1 MAFTRKMLKAMG
13 IEDEKIEQI
22 IEAHA
27 ETVSALKDQIDEAKE
42 SAENLGKITKER
54 DELLTKLE
62 ESGKTAEKYSK
73 LKEEYEKY
81 KTDVEGEKTAAAK
94 QKAVKE
100 YFESKNI
107 TGGNLDIALKGC
119 KEEISAIVLN
129 ENGGISDTTALDS
142 LISGMYAGLV
152 SRTDTKGADVPN
164 PPQNNPNVFSSLSL
178 AEKMAYANSNPDS
191 EEVKNWLKGE

>member
-1 MAFTRKMLKAMG
+1 MG

-27 ETVSALKDQIDEAKE
+27 ETVSALKDQIDDAKE

-62 ESGKTAEKYSK
+62 ESGKTADKYEK
-73 LKEEYEKY
+73 LKAEYEKY

-100 YFESKNI
+100 YFESKKI
-107 TGGNLDIALKGC
+107 TGGNLEIALKGC
-119 KEEISAIVLN
+119 KDEIAAIVLN
-129 ENGGISDTTALDS
+129 DNGGISDTTVLDG
-142 LISGMYAGLV
+142 LVSGMYAGLV
-152 SRTDTKGADVPN
+152 SQEGLKGAEVPN
-164 PPQNNPNVFSSLSL
+164 PPQINNNIFSNMSL

-191 EEVKNWLKGE
+191 AEVKSWLKGE